1 MFCIKKEN
9 KLFLKKILYIFNE
22 SSLKIIAF
30 FTRFLRTGVIK
41 ILRSGGSL
49 PEVCWG
55 VGGLGFQP
63 GVGGGRILPWCG
75 GMSYGIIWGRPFME
89 IFFFSTIKFELKCGE
104 IRKLLLFLFAQFFVN
119 VTQNSSLLQM
129 SLPMPLSPSRASSS
143 LSTVNERTHIEKT
156 KIISDRGE
164 CARVVGDLFAAGQ
177 PVFLMCKALC

>member
-1 MFCIKKEN
+1 
-9 KLFLKKILYIFNE
+9 
-22 SSLKIIAF
+22 
-30 FTRFLRTGVIK
+30 
-41 ILRSGGSL
+41 
-49 PEVCWG
+49 
-55 VGGLGFQP
+55 
-63 GVGGGRILPWCG
+63 
-75 GMSYGIIWGRPFME
+75 ME